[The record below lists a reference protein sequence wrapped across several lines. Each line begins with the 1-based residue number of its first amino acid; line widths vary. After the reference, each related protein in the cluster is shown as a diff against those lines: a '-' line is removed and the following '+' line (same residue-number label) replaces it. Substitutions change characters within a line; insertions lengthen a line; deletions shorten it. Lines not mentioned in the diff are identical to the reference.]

1 MKSVRKKSIRK
12 TPNKSSRRKNKIIRK
27 SKSKKKSIRR
37 KSKVIRKSTKKS
49 IKKSTRK
56 NIPKNTKLYKK
67 IIEEAKKYIKNGH
80 RHTQARGL

>member
-27 SKSKKKSIRR
+27 SKSKKKSVRR
-37 KSKVIRKSTKKS
+37 KSKVIRKST
-49 IKKSTRK
+49 KKSTRK